1 MCGVFGVVVE
11 PSERVRSSD
20 LRRLVERLYGLSE
33 SRGKEAA
40 GLVVTVGNELI
51 ASKAAVRGARFIRL
65 ADARRALALLD
76 GAHDVD
82 GRIVAGHTRM
92 VTNGD
97 PADYGNNQ
105 PVVGERVAV
114 IHNGI
119 IVNDLALWD
128 AEPDLERH
136 HEVDTEVFLRLVERS
151 LGHASSLQGA
161 VAEAVERTSGANTF
175 AVVDPIESAV
185 VLATTN
191 GSMYIAVTPDA
202 RVTVFASERAILERL
217 LRARAARR
225 ISSRWQIS
233 QLASGTLVRIA
244 SSDGGVSERVSLAAS
259 APSARSLRRSSEAM
273 SAIRPEPRHL
283 ADSAREL
290 RTLLAVD
297 TGRVAALRRCTRC
310 VLPETFPGLTF
321 EGDGTCSTCRGHR
334 PMSVRPMEE
343 LTAQTSRSGRIL
355 VPLSGGRDSCFAVHY
370 LTQTLGLDAVAY
382 TYDWG
387 MVTDLARRNISR
399 MCGALGIEHVLISA
413 DIARKRSHI
422 RQNIEAWLRRPHLGT
437 VPLFMAGDK
446 HFFFHAQR
454 LRKQMDLDLVIFSM
468 NPFERTDFKAAF
480 AGVGGS
486 GAHEKRHYD
495 LRRLGKA
502 RIAAF
507 YAAQAVANPAFLNA
521 SVADSVAGYLSYYA
535 IPKRFES
542 LFDFLPW
549 REEQIDEVLL
559 GTYDWETS
567 PDSTSTW
574 RIGDGTAPFYNY
586 IYLKVAGFSEND
598 TLRSNQVREGHL
610 TRDEALARLEGDNE
624 VRVPSLAWYF
634 DTIGVDGAEA
644 IKVVNAMPALY

>member
-1 MCGVFGVVVE
+1 MCGVFGVVIE
-11 PSERVRSSD
+11 SSERVRADD
-20 LRRLVERLYGLSE
+20 LRHMVERLYGLSE

-40 GLVVTVGNELI
+40 GLVITVGTDLI
-51 ASKAAVRGARFIRL
+51 ASKAAVRGAHFIRL
-65 ADARRALALLD
+65 AEARRALTLLT
-76 GAHDVD
+76 GPQGSD
-82 GRIVAGHTRM
+82 GRILAGHTRM

-97 PADYGNNQ
+97 PSDDGNNQ
-105 PVVGERVAV
+105 PVVGDRVAV

-119 IVNDLALWD
+119 IVNDLALWE
-128 AEPDLERH
+128 AEPGLERH
-136 HEVDTEVFLRLVERS
+136 HEVDTEVFLRLVERT
-151 LGHASSLQGA
+151 LGHGSSLQAA
-161 VAEAVERTSGANTF
+161 VIEAVQRTSGANTF
-175 AVVDPIESAV
+175 AVVDPVESAV

-233 QLASGTLVRIA
+233 QLAAGTLLRLA
-244 SSDGGVSERVSLAAS
+244 SGDRSGSEPASL
-259 APSARSLRRSSEAM
+259 APSALTAPSPGRSSEAM
-273 SAIRPEPRHL
+273 SATRPEPRHL
-283 ADSAREL
+283 ADAATEL

-297 TGRVAALRRCTRC
+297 AARVASLRRCTRC

-321 EGDGTCSTCRGHR
+321 DAEGTCSACRGHR
-334 PMSVRPMEE
+334 PMSVRPMQE
-343 LTAQTSRSGRIL
+343 LTEQADRTGRIL
-355 VPLSGGRDSCFAVHY
+355 VPLSGGRDSCFAAHY

-413 DIARKRSHI
+413 DIARKRSYI
-422 RQNIEAWLRRPHLGT
+422 RQNIAAWLRRPHLGT

-454 LRKQMDLDLVIFSM
+454 LRKQMDLDLVVFSM

-507 YAAQAVANPAFLNA
+507 YAAQAVVNPAFLNA
-521 SVADSVAGYLSYYA
+521 SIADSIAGYLSYYA

-542 LFDFLPW
+542 LYDFLPW
-549 REEQIDEVLL
+549 REEEIDEVLL

-567 PDSTSTW
+567 PDSSSTW

-598 TLRSNQVREGHL
+598 TLRSIQVREGHL

-634 DTIGVDGAEA
+634 DTIGVDGAQA
-644 IKVVNAMPALY
+644 IKVVNAMPTLY